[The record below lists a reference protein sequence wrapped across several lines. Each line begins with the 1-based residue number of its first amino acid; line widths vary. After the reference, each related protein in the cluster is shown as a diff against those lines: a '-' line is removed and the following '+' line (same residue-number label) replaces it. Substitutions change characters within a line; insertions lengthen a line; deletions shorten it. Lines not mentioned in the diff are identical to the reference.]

1 MSTTTVADTTPTR
14 TRRRGRPLPALA
26 GIGALA
32 AFAGAVVTF
41 TDPLRGAATPAEA
54 AERLAGS
61 SAPLTGMLLAV
72 YAVLAIA
79 VIGRLT
85 ARLGRA
91 GDDGAVRALP
101 VLGAVHLTLLT
112 VAYTAPGAAV
122 MVGTQVFD
130 TGVSATAAETALLIA
145 NIGHPL
151 ATIFGAAFLVAV
163 LVAGRA
169 AGMSRTLLVVSA
181 VFATGLVLPPIGWAV
196 TYLMAFW
203 FAGVGIWLSLRD

>member
-1 MSTTTVADTTPTR
+1 MNATTVHESATTR
-14 TRRRGRPLPALA
+14 AGRSPLPALA

-41 TDPLRGAATPAEA
+41 TDPLRGARTPAEV
-54 AERLAGS
+54 AERLADS
-61 SAPLTGMLLAV
+61 SAPLTGLLLAI

-79 VIGRLT
+79 VVGRLA
-85 ARLGRA
+85 ARLGRD
-91 GDDGAVRALP
+91 GDNGAVRATTT
-101 VLGAVHLTLLT
+101 LGALHLLLLT

-122 MVGTQVFD
+122 TLGTQVFD
-130 TGVSATAAETALLIA
+130 TGVTPTAAETALLIA

-151 ATIFGAAFLVAV
+151 ASVFGAAFLIAV

-169 AGMSRTLLVVSA
+169 ARVSRTLLIITA
-181 VFATGLVLPPIGWAV
+181 VFAVGLMLPPVGWAV

>member
-1 MSTTTVADTTPTR
+1 MSTTTVASATGSWTG
-14 TRRRGRPLPALA
+14 RRPSPLPAVA
-26 GIGALA
+26 GLGALA

-41 TDPLRGAATPAEA
+41 TDPLRGVATPAEA

-61 SAPLTGMLLAV
+61 SAPVTGMLLAV

-85 ARLGRA
+85 ARLGRD

-122 MVGTQVFD
+122 LVGTEVFD
-130 TGVSATAAETALLIA
+130 TGVTATAAETALLIA

-151 ATIFGAAFLVAV
+151 ATIFGAGFLVAV
-163 LVAGRA
+163 VLAGRA
-169 AGMSRTLLVVSA
+169 AGVSRTLLVTST
-181 VFATGLVLPPIGWAV
+181 VFAVGMLFPPIGWAV
-196 TYLMAFW
+196 AYLMSLW
-203 FAGVGIWLSLRD
+203 FAGVGVWLWLRG

>member
-1 MSTTTVADTTPTR
+1 MTATTVHESATTR
-14 TRRRGRPLPALA
+14 SRRSPLTAVA

-41 TDPLRGAATPAEA
+41 TDPLRGARTPAEV
-54 AERLAGS
+54 AERLADS
-61 SAPLTGMLLAV
+61 SAPLTGLLLAI

-79 VIGRLT
+79 VVGRLA
-85 ARLGRA
+85 ARLGRD
-91 GDDGAVRALP
+91 GDNGAVRATTT
-101 VLGAVHLTLLT
+101 LGALHLLLLT

-122 MVGTQVFD
+122 TIGTQVFD
-130 TGVSATAAETALLIA
+130 TGVTPTAAETALLIA

-151 ATIFGAAFLVAV
+151 ASVFGAAFLIAV

-169 AGMSRTLLVVSA
+169 ARVSKTLLIVTA
-181 VFATGLVLPPIGWAV
+181 VFAVGLMLPPVGWAV
-196 TYLMAFW
+196 TYLLALW

>member
-1 MSTTTVADTTPTR
+1 MNATTVHESATTR
-14 TRRRGRPLPALA
+14 AGRSPLPALA

-41 TDPLRGAATPAEA
+41 TDPLRGARTPAEV
-54 AERLAGS
+54 AERLADS
-61 SAPLTGMLLAV
+61 SAPLTGLLLAI

-79 VIGRLT
+79 VVGRLA
-85 ARLGRA
+85 ARLGRD
-91 GDDGAVRALP
+91 GDNGAVRATTT
-101 VLGAVHLTLLT
+101 LGALHLLLLT

-122 MVGTQVFD
+122 TLGTQVFD
-130 TGVSATAAETALLIA
+130 TGVTPTAAETALLIA

-151 ATIFGAAFLVAV
+151 ASVFGCRVPGRRRWWP
-163 LVAGRA
+163 AGRP
-169 AGMSRTLLVVSA
+169 GCRRRCWWSA
-181 VFATGLVLPPIGWAV
+181 RSSPSAWCCPPVGWAV